1 MQLPLHR
8 VLVVDDDPSQLEI
21 YSLLLQQ
28 AGYEPATAL
37 VKFAGLEF
45 SSESEV
51 EAVILD
57 HRVNSRRTPVE
68 LARQIHERYP
78 RAPILLLSDVWNLPA
93 DVAPY
98 VADFVRR
105 GEPAKMLQKLIQLL
119 SKSEDR
125 PKSHRPLLAACG
137 PVTA

>member
-1 MQLPLHR
+1 
-8 VLVVDDDPSQLEI
+8 VLVVDDDPSHLEI
-21 YSLLLQQ
+21 YSLLLKQ

-37 VKFAGLEF
+37 VKFTGVEF
-45 SSESEV
+45 LTESDV

-57 HRVNSRRTPVE
+57 HRINSVRTPVE
-68 LARQIHERYP
+68 LARQIRERYP
-78 RAPILLLSDVWNLPA
+78 RAPILLLSDLWNLPA

-119 SKSEDR
+119 SKPEDR
-125 PKSHRPLLAACG
+125 TKSHGSLLVAA
-137 PVTA
+137 AL